1 MYPLTL
7 IRISKGKKLKLELKN
22 GDLYEG
28 TCIKCDLY
36 MNLCLNNVKVTSG
49 NEKYSY
55 TECFIKGSQIKYF
68 DVPKSLMDVQE
79 KHNKKNKI

>member
-7 IRISKGKKLKLELKN
+7 IRISKNKKLKLELKN

-36 MNLCLNNVKVTSG
+36 MNLYMTNVKVLSG
-49 NEKYSY
+49 SDKYSY
-55 TECFIKGSQIKYF
+55 TECFIKGAHIKYF

-79 KHNKKNKI
+79 KTKKNKD